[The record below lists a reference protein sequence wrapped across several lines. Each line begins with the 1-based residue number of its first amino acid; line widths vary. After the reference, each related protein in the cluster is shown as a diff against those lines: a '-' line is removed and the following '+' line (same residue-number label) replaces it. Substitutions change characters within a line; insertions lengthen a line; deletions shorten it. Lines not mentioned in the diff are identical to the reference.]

1 MDFQYRADIEKEIY
15 RVVKLLKQDT
25 SVRTQMALVS
35 VYEDTMGIYPHLSRT
50 DRPLSLVAFHPAED
64 ISTDSLLE
72 DSVSTFG
79 KTNIKETFG
88 INYIEYLSL
97 PREVCAMMV
106 KVATDALRDKNK
118 LIEKTLN
125 DIE

>member
-1 MDFQYRADIEKEIY
+1 MDFQYKADIEKEIY
-15 RVVKLLKQDT
+15 RVVTLLKQDS
-25 SVRTQMALVS
+25 SVRTQMALIS
-35 VYEDTMGIYPHLSRT
+35 VYEDTTGIYPHLSRV
-50 DRPLSLVAFHPAED
+50 DRPLSLVAFHQAED
-64 ISTDSLLE
+64 ITTNSGLE
-72 DSVSTFG
+72 DSISTFG

-88 INYIEYLSL
+88 INYLEYLSL

-118 LIEKTLN
+118 MIERTLD